1 LSAVNPPWPI
11 GRGDAILGT
20 MKLLLVED
28 DVDLVQALGRALAAR
43 GFQVLSCGDG
53 NEALQLA
60 RRLAV
65 DAIVLDLS
73 LPGLDGLHVLQ
84 RLRRSDNLT
93 PVLILTARGAVG
105 ERVAGLNAGADDYLA
120 KPFDLDELEA
130 RVRALIRR
138 HAGEGDWR
146 CGLLRCERA
155 GGALFLDERPLDLA
169 PREAALLRA
178 LLASAGRAVPRERLL
193 AAVFEGEAEPSHADA
208 IEIVVHRLRKR
219 LAGAAADI
227 VTLRG
232 VGYALSED
240 KAALVRGGGAGAAR

>member
-1 LSAVNPPWPI
+1 MLAAM
-11 GRGDAILGT
+11 R
-20 MKLLLVED
+20 LLLVED
-28 DVDLVQALGRALAAR
+28 DVDLVQALSRALAGR
-43 GFQVLSCGDG
+43 GFELVSCGDG
-53 NEALQLA
+53 NEALVLA
-60 RRLAV
+60 RRHGF
-65 DAIVLDLS
+65 DAIVLDLT

-93 PVLILTARGAVG
+93 PVILLTARGAVG

-138 HAGEGDWR
+138 HQGEGDWR
-146 CGLLRCERA
+146 CGRLRCERA
-155 GGALFLDERPLDLA
+155 GGALYFDERPLDLA

-178 LLASAGRAVPRERLL
+178 LIASAGRAVSKEKLL
-193 AAVFEGEAEPSHADA
+193 AAVFACDAEAPQPDA
-208 IEIVVHRLRKR
+208 IEVVVHRLRKR

-232 VGYALSED
+232 VGYALVED
-240 KAALVRGGGAGAAR
+240 KDALIGVRVTS

>member
-1 LSAVNPPWPI
+1 ML
-11 GRGDAILGT
+11 RAI

-28 DVDLVQALGRALAAR
+28 DVDLVQALTRALAGR
-43 GFQVLSCGDG
+43 GFEVVSCGDG

-60 RRLAV
+60 RRHRF
-65 DAIVLDLS
+65 DAIALDLT

-84 RLRRSDNLT
+84 RLRRSDNIT
-93 PVLILTARGAVG
+93 PVIVLTARSAVG
-105 ERVAGLNAGADDYLA
+105 ERVTGLNAGADDYLA
-120 KPFDLDELEA
+120 KPFDLNELEA

-138 HAGEGDWR
+138 HQGEGDWR
-146 CGLLRCERA
+146 CGHLRCERA
-155 GGALFLDERPLDLA
+155 GGALFLEERPLDLA

-178 LLASAGRAVPRERLL
+178 LMASAGRAVSKEQLHN
-193 AAVFEGEAEPSHADA
+193 AVFTDGEEAQFDA
-208 IEIVVHRLRKR
+208 IEVVVHRLRKR

-240 KAALVRGGGAGAAR
+240 KAALIGARHS

>member
-1 LSAVNPPWPI
+1 M
-11 GRGDAILGT
+11 RR
-20 MKLLLVED
+20 MQLLLVED
-28 DVDLVQALGRALAAR
+28 DVDLVQALTRALVSR
-43 GFQVLSCGDG
+43 GFELVSCGDG
-53 NEALQLA
+53 NEALSLA
-60 RRLAV
+60 RRHSF

-93 PVLILTARGAVG
+93 PVIVLTARGAVG
-105 ERVAGLNAGADDYLA
+105 DRVAGLNAGADDYLA

-138 HAGEGDWR
+138 HQGEGDWR
-146 CGLLRCERA
+146 CGHLRCERA
-155 GGALFLDERPLDLA
+155 GGALYLADRPLDLA

-178 LLASAGRAVPRERLL
+178 LITNAGHAVTKERLCGMVFDDD
-193 AAVFEGEAEPSHADA
+193 AAAHPSDA
-208 IEIVVHRLRKR
+208 LDVVVHRLRKR

-240 KAALVRGGGAGAAR
+240 KAALIGAKT

>member
-1 LSAVNPPWPI
+1 M
-11 GRGDAILGT
+11 R
-20 MKLLLVED
+20 LLLVED
-28 DVDLVQALGRALAAR
+28 DADLVQALTRALAAR
-43 GFQVLSCGDG
+43 GFELVSCGDG
-53 NEALQLA
+53 SEALLLA
-60 RRLAV
+60 RRRDF

-84 RLRRSDNLT
+84 RLRRSDDLT
-93 PVLILTARGAVG
+93 PVLVLTARGAVG

-138 HAGEGDWR
+138 YQGEGDWR
-146 CGLLRCERA
+146 CGFLRCERT
-155 GGALFLDERPLDLA
+155 GGALFLNERPLDLA

-178 LLASAGRAVPRERLL
+178 LIAHAGRAVSKEKLH
-193 AAVFEGEAEPSHADA
+193 AVVFASEDQAPQPDA
-208 IEIVVHRLRKR
+208 IEVVVHRLRKR

-240 KAALVRGGGAGAAR
+240 KAALVGVRS

>member
-1 LSAVNPPWPI
+1 M
-11 GRGDAILGT
+11 R
-20 MKLLLVED
+20 LLLVED
-28 DVDLVQALGRALAAR
+28 DVDLVQALTRALAGR
-43 GFQVLSCGDG
+43 GFELVSCGDG
-53 NEALQLA
+53 TEALSLA
-60 RRLAV
+60 RRRAF

-93 PVLILTARGAVG
+93 PVIVLTARGEVG
-105 ERVAGLNAGADDYLA
+105 DRVAGLNAGADDYLP

-138 HAGEGDWR
+138 HQGEGDWR
-146 CGLLRCERA
+146 CGHLRCERA
-155 GGALFLDERPLDLA
+155 GGALYLADRPLDLA

-178 LLASAGRAVPRERLL
+178 LIANTGHAVSKERLCL
-193 AAVFEGEAEPSHADA
+193 TVFEHDEAANPNDA
-208 IEIVVHRLRKR
+208 IDVVVHRLRKR

-232 VGYALSED
+232 VGYALAED
-240 KAALVRGGGAGAAR
+240 KAALIGAKG

>member
-1 LSAVNPPWPI
+1 MPTVLSPWPCHANAAKLHSM
-11 GRGDAILGT
+11 R
-20 MKLLLVED
+20 LLLAED
-28 DVDLVQALGRALAAR
+28 DVDLVRALTRALAGR
-43 GFQVLSCGDG
+43 GFELVSCSDG
-53 NEALQLA
+53 NEALSLA
-60 RRLAV
+60 RRHEF

-73 LPGLDGLHVLQ
+73 LPGLEGLDVLQ
-84 RLRRSDNLT
+84 RLRRSDNPT
-93 PVLILTARGAVG
+93 PVIVLTARGAVG

-138 HAGEGDWR
+138 QQGEGDWR
-146 CGLLRCERA
+146 CGHLRCERA
-155 GGALFLDERPLDLA
+155 GGAFYLADRPLDLA

-178 LLASAGRAVPRERLL
+178 LMANAGRAVTKERLL
-193 AAVFEGEAEPSHADA
+193 ALVFEQEGGATRVDA
-208 IEIVVHRLRKR
+208 LDVVVHRLRKR

-240 KAALVRGGGAGAAR
+240 KAMLIGSKQ